1 MAGLAAIAAA
11 GVGARIPARSS
22 TATVVGLTGGIGMG
36 KSSAAAWFRR
46 CGFRVHDA
54 DATVHSLYAAG
65 GAAVEPVCAAF
76 PSARGADGGIDR
88 AALSAAVAT
97 AGREASLQRLEEIV
111 HPLVTEE
118 RAGFVRRAGEE
129 GEWLVVVDVPLLL
142 ETLRDEAALRAQVDV
157 VLLVSCSAAEQRRRC
172 LARPGMSEPK
182 LESILARQLPDA
194 DKRARADFVVDTGLS
209 SGVAETRA
217 QLARFVESVRA
228 SQPDRWG
235 GWLRQPRA
243 CPARGGGRAGGGGGS
258 VACIT
263 FDLDE
268 TCWPTMPPID
278 AARRAMEP
286 LLAEAMPR
294 SHESGALAS
303 LGGAFR
309 ALREERPLIAHDM
322 LELRAAALSRVAEEH
337 GEALS
342 SQQVA
347 ALGEAFITARS
358 QTGDHLFTDVAG
370 TVARLRAAGY
380 VVGAITDGN
389 ADVARDALTAPLFD
403 FAITAADAG
412 CHKGSMPPFLMAAQ
426 AAGCHVSQLARHSRE
441 DPPS

>member
-142 ETLRDEAALRAQVDV
+142 ETLRDEAALRATSETLPRRFRDTSA
-157 VLLVSCSAAEQRRRC
+157 SCSSQAALRAEADDVASSSPGREQR
-172 LARPGMSEPK
+172 
-182 LESILARQLPDA
+182 
-194 DKRARADFVVDTGLS
+194 
-209 SGVAETRA
+209 
-217 QLARFVESVRA
+217 
-228 SQPDRWG
+228 
-235 GWLRQPRA
+235 
-243 CPARGGGRAGGGGGS
+243 
-258 VACIT
+258 
-263 FDLDE
+263 
-268 TCWPTMPPID
+268 
-278 AARRAMEP
+278 
-286 LLAEAMPR
+286 
-294 SHESGALAS
+294 
-303 LGGAFR
+303 
-309 ALREERPLIAHDM
+309 
-322 LELRAAALSRVAEEH
+322 
-337 GEALS
+337 
-342 SQQVA
+342 
-347 ALGEAFITARS
+347 
-358 QTGDHLFTDVAG
+358 LFT
-370 TVARLRAAGY
+370 
-380 VVGAITDGN
+380 
-389 ADVARDALTAPLFD
+389 PL
-403 FAITAADAG
+403 
-412 CHKGSMPPFLMAAQ
+412 P
-426 AAGCHVSQLARHSRE
+426 
-441 DPPS
+441 